1 MILPPEAAPLLAALT
16 PAFTQP
22 TATRFTTLLAAAIL
36 TTGRRTTAN
45 LLRTL
50 GCLATGHTTT
60 YQRVLSEA
68 RWSGLALGCALTRLL
83 LTIFC
88 PDGVVRLIADDTV
101 DGHKG
106 KCVYGKARH
115 RDPVRSTKTYTAWRY
130 GHRWVVLAVLVRIP
144 LTTRQWALP
153 ILADLYRCAEQDRIE
168 RRPHRTPTQ
177 LVCRLLRL
185 LLIRFPDRTFSLVAD
200 STYGTH
206 ELARFCHR
214 HRDRLTLISKLH
226 PAAALYEPPPPYTGR
241 GRRRIKGDRL
251 PSPQEV
257 VAATRRRRRLTVGW
271 YGGGTRQVA
280 VVTRTGRW
288 YRVGRGAIPLRW
300 VHVQDRTGTHRPE
313 YLFSTDPILTPAQII
328 TSYTTRWNIE
338 TTFQECRAYL
348 GLGTTCGWC
357 ERTVLRAAP
366 CLLGLYSAVAVLFD
380 RLPERKRRV
389 GVRWR
394 GKVGVTFSDALA
406 SVRRWAWAEAVF
418 PRSGGSAGLR
428 KLPRR
433 LRELVMQALTPA
445 A

>member
-1 MILPPEAAPLLAALT
+1 M
-16 PAFTQP
+16 
-22 TATRFTTLLAAAIL
+22 
-36 TTGRRTTAN
+36 
-45 LLRTL
+45 
-50 GCLATGHTTT
+50 
-60 YQRVLSEA
+60 
-68 RWSGLALGCALTRLL
+68 
-83 LTIFC
+83 
-88 PDGVVRLIADDTV
+88 
-101 DGHKG
+101 
-106 KCVYGKARH
+106 
-115 RDPVRSTKTYTAWRY
+115 
-130 GHRWVVLAVLVRIP
+130 
-144 LTTRQWALP
+144 
-153 ILADLYRCAEQDRIE
+153 
-168 RRPHRTPTQ
+168 
-177 LVCRLLRL
+177 
-185 LLIRFPDRTFSLVAD
+185 
-200 STYGTH
+200 
-206 ELARFCHR
+206 
-214 HRDRLTLISKLH
+214 
-226 PAAALYEPPPPYTGR
+226 
-241 GRRRIKGDRL
+241 
-251 PSPQEV
+251 
-257 VAATRRRRRLTVGW
+257 AATRRRRRLTVGW

-300 VHVQDRTGTHRPE
+300 VHVQDRTATHRPE